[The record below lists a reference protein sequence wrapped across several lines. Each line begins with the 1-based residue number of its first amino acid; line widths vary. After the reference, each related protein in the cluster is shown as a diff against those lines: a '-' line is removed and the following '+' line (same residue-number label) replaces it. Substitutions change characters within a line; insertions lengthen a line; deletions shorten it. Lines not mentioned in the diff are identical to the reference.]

1 MATADGKTTIRF
13 NTQPPEGGCG
23 YWFAKLQGDVSFNT
37 QPPEGGCF
45 GDLRTESHYLVS
57 THSHPKVAAYF
68 RVPDLNP
75 SSGFNTQPPE
85 GGCRRRQPVITHL
98 HRFNTQPPEGGCN
111 RDRRDSVYPKVSTHS
126 HPKVAAPVRAPG
138 IPACVCFN
146 TQPPEGGCRR
156 FMLQS
161 SLSAVPTH
169 SHPKVAAVFK
179 HLFGNAT
186 GFQHT
191 ATRRWL
197 PAPVDIAHL
206 ERCFNTQPPE
216 GGCISALRCLAR
228 PSCFNTQPPEG
239 GCLVYQ
245 HDCIYNPLFQHTA
258 TRRWLRRAP
267 ISAFSD
273 G

>member
-57 THSHPKVAAYF
+57 THSHPKVAALS
-68 RVPDLNP
+68 RAKSP
-75 SSGFNTQPPE
+75 T
-85 GGCRRRQPVITHL
+85 
-98 HRFNTQPPEGGCN
+98 
-111 RDRRDSVYPKVSTHS
+111 
-126 HPKVAAPVRAPG
+126 AP
-138 IPACVCFN
+138 ICFN

-197 PAPVDIAHL
+197 LTTQEQQKQELMFQHTATRRWLPAPVDLAHL